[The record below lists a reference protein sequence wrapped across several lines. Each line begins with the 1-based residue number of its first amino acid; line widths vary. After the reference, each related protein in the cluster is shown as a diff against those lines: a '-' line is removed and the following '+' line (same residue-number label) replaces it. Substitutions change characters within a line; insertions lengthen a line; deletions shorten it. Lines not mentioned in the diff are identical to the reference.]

1 MEEVI
6 TAHPSKVCGVSEC
19 VEPPLY
25 QTTAGVFCSV
35 PKFLPAA
42 MQLRLL
48 YSFIASASVPENTIC
63 KMTPHGTSGLFSSFF
78 FVCLFHLLSVR
89 ATFESINRLEVE
101 CLCTF
106 VLPATPHLQT
116 PPSEPPGFVDSGA
129 AHICVRFRFKHL
141 LGYVRSSHSI
151 CVAL

>member
-1 MEEVI
+1 MEEVN

-25 QTTAGVFCSV
+25 QKPAGVFCSV

-48 YSFIASASVPENTIC
+48 YSFIASASVSENTIC

-78 FVCLFHLLSVR
+78 HLLFVR

-116 PPSEPPGFVDSGA
+116 PGFVDSGA
-129 AHICVRFRFKHL
+129 AHICVR
-141 LGYVRSSHSI
+141 S
-151 CVAL
+151 ALNTARVCAF